1 MTTPEALHIVCPHCH
16 TTNRVQ
22 VADQPKAP
30 DCGHCH
36 RPLFEGEPLELD
48 QASFDKHLQRNQIP
62 VVVDFWAP
70 WCGPCLQ
77 MAPFFHEAAIALEP
91 RLRLAKLD
99 TEAHPQIAARY
110 GIRSIPTMIAF
121 RGGQEVARTSGAM
134 ATDGITRWI
143 RSVL

>member
-1 MTTPEALHIVCPHCH
+1 MSEHVIHATDTDFDATVL
-16 TTNRVQ
+16 Q
-22 VADQPKAP
+22 S
-30 DCGHCH
+30 
-36 RPLFEGEPLELD
+36 GEPVL
-48 QASFDKHLQRNQIP
+48 
-62 VVVDFWAP
+62 VDFWAP